1 MEELRV
7 PGAVGEWCITL
18 LLLLLLLL
26 SLLLLL
32 LLLLLWRVGDNMLI
46 DYLNCGLSIPLC

>member
-18 LLLLLLLL
+18 LLLLLLL
-26 SLLLLL
+26 SLLLL
-32 LLLLLWRVGDNMLI
+32 LLLLLWRVGDNVLI